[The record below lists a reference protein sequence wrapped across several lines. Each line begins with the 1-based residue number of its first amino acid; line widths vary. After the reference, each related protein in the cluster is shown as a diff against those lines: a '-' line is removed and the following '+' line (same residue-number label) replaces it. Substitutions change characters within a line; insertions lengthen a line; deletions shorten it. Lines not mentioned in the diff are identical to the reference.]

1 MDENE
6 TNDRKEI
13 KSSLILQNGTRN
25 NLMQEKNLGGFSEVV
40 SSKLSQM
47 RSPNLNN
54 LLIKPIVA
62 SD

>member
-25 NLMQEKNLGGFSEVV
+25 NLMQEKNVGGFSEVV
-40 SSKLSQM
+40 TSKLSQM
-47 RSPNLNN
+47 RSPN
-54 LLIKPIVA
+54 
-62 SD
+62 